1 MGVGAPEARGRGGEG
16 QAEDGR
22 GHGTPPS
29 PSPRGLSHRRHPP
42 RPGATSMLRTVRSA
56 QRVFPSGPSCRQY
69 GGMAD
74 YRVEHARSIEDPE
87 GYWAEQAQ
95 LVDWIKKPRRI
106 LDDDHPP
113 FYRWFPDATLNT
125 CYNALDRHVVHGHGD
140 RTALIYDSAV
150 ADSRQSYSYARLL
163 ERTAAFAGALQALGV
178 EPGDRVVIYMP
189 MVPEAV
195 MAMLACA
202 RIGAIHSVVFG
213 GFAATEL
220 ANRINH
226 AKPKIVVT
234 ASCGIEVGRV
244 VDYKPLLDAAIDM
257 AVFKPERCIVL
268 QRDMLEV
275 DLNPDQDVD
284 WADAMATAKPADC
297 VPVAATDPLYILY
310 TSGTTGQPKGI
321 VRDNGGHAVALE
333 WTMKQIYDVEP
344 GEVYWAASDIGWV
357 VGHSYIVYGP
367 LFHGCT
373 TVLYEGKPVGTP
385 DPGAFWRVI
394 ADHRVCTLFTAP
406 TAFRAIRQQDP
417 EGVQIG
423 RYDLS
428 GFAPSSSPASAP
440 IQRHSDGRRKSSVC
454 L

>member
-178 EPGDRVVIYMP
+178 ERGDRVVIYMP

-195 MAMLACA
+195 FAMLACA
-202 RIGAIHSVVFG
+202 RIGAVHSVVFG
-213 GFAATEL
+213 GFAAHEL
-220 ANRINH
+220 AVRIDD
-226 AKPKIVVT
+226 ARPRVVLA
-234 ASCGIEVGRV
+234 ASCGIEPGRV
-244 VDYKPLLDAAIDM
+244 VEYGPLLERALAEAEHQPS
-257 AVFKPERCIVL
+257 AVVML
-268 QRDMLEV
+268 QREQAPARV
-275 DLNPDQDVD
+275 GRD
-284 WADAMATAKPADC
+284 WCELRAAASPADC
-297 VPVAATDPLYILY
+297 LPVAATDPLYVLY
-310 TSGTTGQPKGI
+310 TSGTTGLPKGV
-321 VRDNGGHAVALE
+321 VRDNGGHAVALR
-333 WTMKQIYDVEP
+333 WSMGNVYGAEP
-344 GEVYWAASDIGWV
+344 GDVFWAASDVGWV
-357 VGHSYIVYGP
+357 VGHSYIVYAP
-367 LFHGCT
+367 LLHGCT
-373 TVLYEGKPVGTP
+373 TILYEGKPVGTP
-385 DPGAFWRVI
+385 DPGAFWRVVEQ
-394 ADHRVCTLFTAP
+394 HGVQVLFTAP
-406 TAFRAIRQQDP
+406 TAFRAIRKEDP
-417 EGVQIG
+417 DGTYLKG
-423 RYDLS
+423 RKVGGL
-428 GFAPSSSPASAP
+428 
-440 IQRHSDGRRKSSVC
+440 RH
-454 L
+454 LF